1 MKAKI
6 EKTLSARTRSRVVRT
21 KRNTPKRSE
30 ERNERKID
38 RFRQKV
44 DKKRRK
50 DLRFFFQSPHD
61 FFNAYTL
68 RTPRQTKPAQK
79 GGAYSEKWGNA
90 PPFGTH
96 TSKEEPIIVTKRKT
110 KHLLIPNFCFTFAE
124 THQKNTP
131 HLAIFL
137 PLRIHLS
144 LSLPLRRALD
154 RQSFA
159 GFTFNL
165 FISL

>member
-6 EKTLSARTRSRVVRT
+6 EKTLSARTRSRVVRA
-21 KRNTPKRSE
+21 KRSTPKRSE

-50 DLRFFFQSPHD
+50 DVHFFQNLH
-61 FFNAYTL
+61 TL
-68 RTPRQTKPAQK
+68 FQCLHTAHTATDETDAK
-79 GGAYSEKWGNA
+79 GRHLQREMGQHR
-90 PPFGTH
+90 PFSTH
-96 TSKEEPIIVTKRKT
+96 TSKEKPIIATKRRT
-110 KHLLIPNFCFTFAE
+110 KHLLIPNFGFTFAE
-124 THQKNTP
+124 THQKNTL
-131 HLAIFL
+131 HLAISF
-137 PLRIHLS
+137 PLRIHQ
-144 LSLPLRRALD
+144 SLPLLLCRALG
-154 RQSFA
+154 RLPFA